1 MKSNLAAKPLL
12 SGMFWAMLFVS
23 MFTAPVIMAA
33 RTADDSDRTAEL
45 IRQHQEA
52 TSPWA
57 VAPKASGTAGACEQ
71 SGDATQVSPEQET
84 SMGESSPDA
93 PMIRPVGKRSHRIQ
107 V

>member
-1 MKSNLAAKPLL
+1 MKSDLIARPLL
-12 SGMFWAMLFVS
+12 SGLFWAMLFIS

-33 RTADDSDRTAEL
+33 RAADEDGRTAEL

-52 TSPWA
+52 LSPWLA
-57 VAPKASGTAGACEQ
+57 MPESPAGSGACERAQ
-71 SGDATQVSPEQET
+71 EPMEQET
-84 SMGESSPDA
+84 SLDDSGPDA

>member
-1 MKSNLAAKPLL
+1 MKAKLIARPLL
-12 SGMFWAMLFVS
+12 SGLFWATLFFS

-33 RTADDSDRTAEL
+33 RVADDGGRTAEL

-52 TSPWA
+52 ISPWPA
-57 VAPKASGTAGACEQ
+57 APDEAAAAASGACERAEDQ
-71 SGDATQVSPEQET
+71 PMEQET
-84 SMGESSPDA
+84 SMEETGPDS

>member
-1 MKSNLAAKPLL
+1 MKAKLIARPLL
-12 SGMFWAMLFVS
+12 SGLFWATLFFS

-33 RTADDSDRTAEL
+33 RVAEDGGRTADL

-52 TSPWA
+52 ISPWPA
-57 VAPKASGTAGACEQ
+57 APGEAAAASGACGRSED
-71 SGDATQVSPEQET
+71 GPMEQET
-84 SMGESSPDA
+84 SMDESGPDS

>member
-1 MKSNLAAKPLL
+1 MKSDLIARPLL
-12 SGMFWAMLFVS
+12 SGLFWAMLFIS

-33 RTADDSDRTAEL
+33 RVTDDGGRTADL

-52 TSPWA
+52 LSPWLA
-57 VAPKASGTAGACEQ
+57 MPDARAGSGACDRAQDE
-71 SGDATQVSPEQET
+71 PMEQET
-84 SMGESSPDA
+84 SMDESGPDA

>member
-1 MKSNLAAKPLL
+1 MMKAKLIARPLL
-12 SGMFWAMLFVS
+12 SGLFWATLFFS

-33 RTADDSDRTAEL
+33 RVADDGGRTAEL

-52 TSPWA
+52 ISPWPA
-57 VAPKASGTAGACEQ
+57 APDEAAAASGSCERAA
-71 SGDATQVSPEQET
+71 DEPMEQET
-84 SMGESSPDA
+84 SMDQAEPDS